1 MTWIS
6 FSGSSDFVGCGAY
19 RASFC
24 TTKYSNRR
32 RIKRN
37 KKRRKKK
44 IAYNF
49 GAKLANLA
57 LKWKKEKAKEEKGEN
72 YIILAATGNCHI
84 RVFILLFA
92 FFLCF
97 GFEVEVDQ
105 FEFEAKLQRKAYTGY
120 VILDLLCVK
129 LDTGKP
135 KHQQNQQKGNNN
147 RSIEVKRDKRS
158 RNTGS
163 KWWFYKS
170 NRSIE
175 WEVSIWVL
183 SR

>member
-1 MTWIS
+1 MRTVLLFAQPNTVIVAELSATRNDGKKNSLRFWREI
-6 FSGSSDFVGCGAY
+6 GKLGAEV
-19 RASFC
+19 
-24 TTKYSNRR
+24 KKGKGERR
-32 RIKRN
+32 
-37 KKRRKKK
+37 KRRKLHNPGCNWQLP
-44 IAYNF
+44 YSGVYSPF
-49 GAKLANLA
+49 CL
-57 LKWKKEKAKEEKGEN
+57 
-72 YIILAATGNCHI
+72 
-84 RVFILLFA
+84 

-163 KWWFYKS
+163 KW
-170 NRSIE
+170 
-175 WEVSIWVL
+175 
-183 SR
+183 